1 MARKSKRDYL
11 RAETTPEIQ
20 NVYNVAVY
28 VRLSIEEKKQKN
40 TTVSIE
46 YQKEII
52 YDFLKDKNDMVI
64 YSVYCDDGA
73 TGTNFE
79 RPEFQRMMYDI
90 YNGKVNCI
98 IVKDLSRFGRE
109 YIEMGEYLEKIFP
122 LIGVRFLA
130 INDNHDNMV
139 EPFNITVPIKNII
152 NSFYVRDLSKKSAA
166 ALRIKQINGEYIGTY
181 AVYGYIK
188 SPEDNHKLIIDE
200 EAAAV
205 VRMIFDYKL
214 QGYSNQQ
221 ICRKLFEQKIMPPVR
236 YKYEK
241 GISTKGRYSDNIYWS
256 DSTISAMLKNE
267 MYIGNMVQGKTR
279 TRFVGYKQFQCLPK
293 DEWLIVKN
301 THEPI
306 ISKDVFD
313 RVQEIIA
320 EYKRTN
326 GNQFKK
332 KYKDSPNIFKDKI
345 FCGECGGQYK
355 RHRHLNSKR
364 RMEYSYMC
372 KVHSKF
378 PMECDCDTIKGA
390 ELNNLILT
398 AIKAQVL
405 NMANL
410 EKAFESIVSNKDTIQ
425 KRYNINMKIGSA
437 LSQIAGLKEQRV
449 RLSLDLTKNLIDEDE
464 YVILR
469 DKYNNELENVLFKL
483 KEVEKEQDKFNKLL
497 SLKSWIDELKRY
509 GYAKKLTQEILD
521 AFVKKVT
528 IYKNKR
534 IEIEWLHTDTFVNV
548 LNALKEGEYIAE

>member
-11 RAETTPEIQ
+11 REEKVSEIQ
-20 NVYNVAVY
+20 NIYNVAVY
-28 VRLSIEEKKQKN
+28 ARLSMEEKKQKN
-40 TTVSIE
+40 NTVSIE

-52 YDFLKDKNDMVI
+52 YDYLKDKNDMVI

-109 YIEMGEYLEKIFP
+109 YIETGEYLEKIFP
-122 LIGVRFLA
+122 LIGVRFIA

-205 VRMIFDYKL
+205 VRMIFNYKL

-221 ICRKLFEQKIMPPVR
+221 ICRKLFEQNIMPPVR

-256 DSTISAMLKNE
+256 DSTISDMLKNE

-279 TRFVGYKQFQCLPK
+279 TRFVGYRQFQTLPR
-293 DEWLIVKN
+293 DEWHIVEG

-306 ISKDVFD
+306 ISKEVFNK
-313 RVQEIIA
+313 VQEIIA

-326 GNQFKK
+326 GNRFNK
-332 KYKDSPNIFKDKI
+332 KYKDSPNIFKNKI
-345 FCGECGGQYK
+345 FCGECGGVYK
-355 RHRHLNSKR
+355 RHRYLNSKR

-372 KVHSKF
+372 KLHTKY
-378 PMECDCDTIKGA
+378 PTECDCETIKGRV
-390 ELNNLILT
+390 LNNLVLT

-410 EKAFESIVSNKDTIQ
+410 EKVFEGVISNKDTLQ
-425 KRYNINMKIGSA
+425 KRYSINTKIGSA
-437 LSQIAGLKEQRV
+437 LSKIAELKKQRV
-449 RLSLDLTKNLIDEDE
+449 RLSVDLTKKLIDEDE

-469 DKYNNELENVLFKL
+469 DRYNDELERELLKL
-483 KEVEKEQDKFNKLL
+483 KEVEKEQGKFNKIL
-497 SLKSWIDELKRY
+497 SIKSWIDELKRY
-509 GYAKKLTQEILD
+509 GRAKKLTQEIVD
-521 AFVKKVT
+521 AFIKKVT
-528 IYKNKR
+528 IYKHER
-534 IEIEWLHTDTFVNV
+534 IEIEWLHTDTFANV
-548 LNALKEGEYIAE
+548 LKTLEEGEHLA

>member
-11 RAETTPEIQ
+11 REEKVSEIQ
-20 NVYNVAVY
+20 NIYNVAVY
-28 VRLSIEEKKQKN
+28 ARLSMEEKKQKN
-40 TTVSIE
+40 NTVSVE

-52 YDFLKDKNDMVI
+52 YDYLKDKNDMVI

-122 LIGVRFLA
+122 LIGVRFIA

-205 VRMIFDYKL
+205 VRMIFNYKL

-221 ICRKLFEQKIMPPVR
+221 ICRKLFEQNIMPPVR

-256 DSTISAMLKNE
+256 DSTISDMLKNE

-279 TRFVGYKQFQCLPK
+279 TRFVGYRQFQTLPR
-293 DEWLIVKN
+293 DEWHIVEG

-306 ISKDVFD
+306 ISKEIFNK
-313 RVQEIIA
+313 VQEIIA
-320 EYKRTN
+320 EYKRAN
-326 GNQFKK
+326 GNRFNK
-332 KYKDSPNIFKDKI
+332 KYKDSPNIFKNKI
-345 FCGECGGQYK
+345 FCGECGGVYK

-372 KVHSKF
+372 KLHTKY
-378 PMECDCDTIKGA
+378 PTECDCETIKGQV
-390 ELNNLILT
+390 LNNLVLT

-410 EKAFESIVSNKDTIQ
+410 EKVFEGVISNKDTLQ
-425 KRYNINMKIGSA
+425 KRYAINTKISSA
-437 LSQIAGLKEQRV
+437 LSKIAELKKQRV
-449 RLSLDLTKNLIDEDE
+449 RLSVDLTKKLIDEDE

-469 DKYNNELENVLFKL
+469 DRYNDELERELLKL
-483 KEVEKEQDKFNKLL
+483 KEIEKEQGKFNKIL
-497 SLKSWIDELKRY
+497 SIKSWIDELKRY
-509 GYAKKLTQEILD
+509 GRAKKLTQEIVD
-521 AFVKKVT
+521 AFIKKVT
-528 IYKNKR
+528 IYKHER
-534 IEIEWLHTDTFVNV
+534 IEIEWLHTDTFANV
-548 LNALKEGEYIAE
+548 LKTLEEGEHLA

>member
-11 RAETTPEIQ
+11 REEKVSEIQ
-20 NVYNVAVY
+20 NIYNVAVY
-28 VRLSIEEKKQKN
+28 ARLSMEEKKQKN
-40 TTVSIE
+40 NTVSIE

-52 YDFLKDKNDMVI
+52 YDYLKDKNDMVI

-122 LIGVRFLA
+122 LIGVRFIA
-130 INDNHDNMV
+130 VNDNHDNMV

-181 AVYGYIK
+181 AIYGYIK
-188 SPEDNHKLIIDE
+188 SPEDNHKLIVDE
-200 EAAAV
+200 EAAEV
-205 VRMIFDYKL
+205 VRMIFNYKL

-221 ICRKLFEQKIMPPVR
+221 ICRKLFEQNIMPPVR
-236 YKYEK
+236 YKYEN
-241 GISTKGRYSDNIYWS
+241 GISSKGRYTDNIYWC
-256 DSTISAMLKNE
+256 DSTISSILKNE

-279 TRFVGYKQFQCLPK
+279 TRFVGYRQFQTLPR
-293 DEWLIVKN
+293 DEWHIVEN

-306 ISKDVFD
+306 ISKEVFNK
-313 RVQEIIA
+313 VQEIIA

-326 GNQFKK
+326 GDQFKK
-332 KYKDSPNIFKDKI
+332 RYKDSPNIFKNKI
-345 FCGECGGQYK
+345 FCGECGGVYK

-372 KVHSKF
+372 KLHTKF
-378 PMECDCDTIKGA
+378 PTECDCETIKGQV
-390 ELNNLILT
+390 LNNLVLT

-410 EKAFESIVSNKDTIQ
+410 EKVFESVISNKDTLQ
-425 KRYNINMKIGSA
+425 KRYAINTKIGSA
-437 LSQIAGLKEQRV
+437 LSKIAELKKQRV
-449 RLSLDLTKNLIDEDE
+449 RLSVDLTKKLIDEDE

-469 DKYNNELENVLFKL
+469 DRYNDELERALLKL
-483 KEVEKEQDKFNKLL
+483 KEVEKEQGTFNKIL
-497 SLKSWIDELKRY
+497 SIKSWIDELKRY
-509 GYAKKLTQEILD
+509 GRAKKLTQEIVD
-521 AFVKKVT
+521 AFIKKIT
-528 IYKNKR
+528 IYKHER
-534 IEIEWLHTDTFVNV
+534 IEIEWLHTDTFANV
-548 LNALKEGEYIAE
+548 LRVLGEGEHLA

>member
-11 RAETTPEIQ
+11 REEKVSEIQ
-20 NVYNVAVY
+20 NIYNVAVY
-28 VRLSIEEKKQKN
+28 ARLSMEEKKQKN
-40 TTVSIE
+40 NTVSIE

-52 YDFLKDKNDMVI
+52 YDYLKDKNDMVI

-122 LIGVRFLA
+122 LIGVRFIA
-130 INDNHDNMV
+130 VNDNHDNMV

-181 AVYGYIK
+181 AIYGYIK
-188 SPEDNHKLIIDE
+188 SPEDNHKLIVDE
-200 EAAAV
+200 EAAEV
-205 VRMIFDYKL
+205 VRMIFNYKL

-221 ICRKLFEQKIMPPVR
+221 ICRKLFEQNIMPPVR
-236 YKYEK
+236 YKYEN
-241 GISTKGRYSDNIYWS
+241 GISSKGRYTDNIYWC
-256 DSTISAMLKNE
+256 DSTISSILKNE

-279 TRFVGYKQFQCLPK
+279 TRFVGYRQFQTLPR
-293 DEWLIVKN
+293 DEWHIVEN

-306 ISKDVFD
+306 ISKEVFNK
-313 RVQEIIA
+313 VQEIIA

-326 GNQFKK
+326 GDQFKK
-332 KYKDSPNIFKDKI
+332 RYKDSPNIFKNKI
-345 FCGECGGQYK
+345 FCGECGGVYK

-372 KVHSKF
+372 KLHTKF
-378 PMECDCDTIKGA
+378 PTECDCETIKGQV
-390 ELNNLILT
+390 LNNLVLT

-410 EKAFESIVSNKDTIQ
+410 EKVFEGIISNKDTLQ
-425 KRYNINMKIGSA
+425 KRYAINTKIGSS
-437 LSQIAGLKEQRV
+437 LSKIAELKKQRV
-449 RLSLDLTKNLIDEDE
+449 RLSVDLTKKLIDEDE

-469 DKYNNELENVLFKL
+469 DRYNDALECELLKL
-483 KEVEKEQDKFNKLL
+483 KEVEKEQGKFNKIL
-497 SLKSWIDELKRY
+497 SIKSWIDELKRY
-509 GYAKKLTQEILD
+509 GRAKKLTQEIVD
-521 AFVKKVT
+521 AFIKKVT
-528 IYKNKR
+528 IYKHER
-534 IEIEWLHTDTFVNV
+534 IEIEWLHTDTFANV
-548 LNALKEGEYIAE
+548 LKVLEEGEHLA

>member
-11 RAETTPEIQ
+11 REEKVSEIQ
-20 NVYNVAVY
+20 NIYNVAVY
-28 VRLSIEEKKQKN
+28 ARLSMEEKKQKN
-40 TTVSIE
+40 NTVSIE

-52 YDFLKDKNDMVI
+52 YDYLKDKNDMVI

-122 LIGVRFLA
+122 LIGVRFIA
-130 INDNHDNMV
+130 VNDNHDNMV

-181 AVYGYIK
+181 AIYGYIK
-188 SPEDNHKLIIDE
+188 SPEDNHKLIVDE
-200 EAAAV
+200 EAAEV
-205 VRMIFDYKL
+205 VRMIFNYKL

-221 ICRKLFEQKIMPPVR
+221 ICRKLFEQNIMPPVR
-236 YKYEK
+236 YKYEN
-241 GISTKGRYSDNIYWS
+241 GISSKGRYTDNIYWC
-256 DSTISAMLKNE
+256 DSTISSILKNE

-279 TRFVGYKQFQCLPK
+279 TRFVGYRQFQPLPR
-293 DEWLIVKN
+293 DEWHIVEN

-306 ISKDVFD
+306 ISKEVFNK
-313 RVQEIIA
+313 VQEIIA

-326 GNQFKK
+326 GDQFKK
-332 KYKDSPNIFKDKI
+332 RYKDSPNIFKNKI
-345 FCGECGGQYK
+345 FCGECGGVYK

-372 KVHSKF
+372 KLHTKF
-378 PMECDCDTIKGA
+378 PTECDCETIKGQV
-390 ELNNLILT
+390 LNNLVLT

-410 EKAFESIVSNKDTIQ
+410 EKVFESVISNKDTLQ
-425 KRYNINMKIGSA
+425 KRYAINTKIGSA
-437 LSQIAGLKEQRV
+437 LSKIAELKKQRV
-449 RLSLDLTKNLIDEDE
+449 RLSVDLTKKLIDEDE

-469 DKYNNELENVLFKL
+469 DRYNDELERALLKL
-483 KEVEKEQDKFNKLL
+483 KEVEKEQGTFNKIL
-497 SLKSWIDELKRY
+497 SIKSWIDELKRY
-509 GYAKKLTQEILD
+509 GRAKKLTQEIVD
-521 AFVKKVT
+521 AFIKKIT
-528 IYKNKR
+528 IYKHER
-534 IEIEWLHTDTFVNV
+534 IEIEWLHTDTFANV
-548 LNALKEGEYIAE
+548 LRVLGEGEHLA